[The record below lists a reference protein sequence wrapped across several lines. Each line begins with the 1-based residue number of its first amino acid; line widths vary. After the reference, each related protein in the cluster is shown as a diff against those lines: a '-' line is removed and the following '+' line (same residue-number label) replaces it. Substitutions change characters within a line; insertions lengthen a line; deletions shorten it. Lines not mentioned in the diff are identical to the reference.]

1 MPVFR
6 NVPHAQAST
15 TQGPR
20 PEKQDNDRG
29 ERQRPADTRASSNP
43 SPEGGG
49 ISIKAQK
56 RREMQAPACSL
67 AEIDVTGGPV
77 DTDLLIRGIIPI
89 PNYTTL
95 WHPII
100 IAEKP
105 DEVSPNGFLL
115 VIHQA

>member
-1 MPVFR
+1 MTEENGNDQLTR
-6 NVPHAQAST
+6 EHLQTPH
-15 TQGPR
+15 R
-20 PEKQDNDRG
+20 R
-29 ERQRPADTRASSNP
+29 
-43 SPEGGG
+43 GG

-56 RREMQAPACSL
+56 RREIQALACSL
-67 AEIDVTGGPV
+67 AEIDVTGGPE

-115 VIHQA
+115 VTHQA